1 MTCANVV
8 RPSRSD
14 GGVDF
19 SNSLT
24 HATLCRDLNALVF
37 EACGARS
44 WHCTLSIV
52 MICCHQR
59 VANEKLPKQIK
70 WQIANGKRQ
79 TADSKQQTA
88 DGKHQTANS
97 KLFCQLEGMAIQH
110 RTSPHPVGVTHVL
123 VALLYARSIHYI
135 FYRESCRGGCC
146 RIDGSNWAAWG
157 EGLVM
162 FKRKNPKWKTKG
174 ALLKMQLHN
183 TAARQLKI
191 DKPNDALEWLLLPVV
206 VAPWKF
212 LPRFI

>member
-135 FYRESCRGGCC
+135 FYRESCRGGAVE
-146 RIDGSNWAAWG
+146 S
-157 EGLVM
+157 M
-162 FKRKNPKWKTKG
+162 G
-174 ALLKMQLHN
+174 A
-183 TAARQLKI
+183 TGPRGARG
-191 DKPNDALEWLLLPVV
+191 W
-206 VAPWKF
+206 
-212 LPRFI
+212 